1 MDYKLAKQLFGN
13 KFPYKQNWKA
23 YDMAYVVGKEL
34 FPIPP
39 LSELIEACGD
49 GLSTLYKY
57 DDGSWC
63 ATSDNVNDSDWKLSL
78 NRECVGETPEEAVAK
93 LWLRLSPASL
103 SKN

>member
-1 MDYKLAKQLFGN
+1 MDYKLAKQLFEN
-13 KFPYKQNWKA
+13 KFPYKQNLKA
-23 YDMAYVVGKEL
+23 YDMAYVVSKEP

-63 ATSDNVNDSDWKLSL
+63 ATSDNVNDNDWELSL
-78 NRECVGETPEEAVAK
+78 NRECVGATPDEAVAR
-93 LWLRLSPASL
+93 LWLQLSLASP